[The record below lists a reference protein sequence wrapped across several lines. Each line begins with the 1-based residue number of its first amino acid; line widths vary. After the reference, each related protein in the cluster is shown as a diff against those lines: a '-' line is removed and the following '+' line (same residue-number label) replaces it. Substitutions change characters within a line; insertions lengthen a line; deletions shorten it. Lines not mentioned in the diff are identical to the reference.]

1 MQFLS
6 QCWLYA
12 AVPEKFIYKKYL
24 VLTVNHK
31 LLKSRVRNWYRK
43 LLFTKFMKR
52 RYVHVLAH
60 IKHAAKLV
68 ARLIVRLLTKHNTQQ
83 LILTN

>member
-1 MQFLS
+1 
-6 QCWLYA
+6 
-12 AVPEKFIYKKYL
+12 
-24 VLTVNHK
+24 
-31 LLKSRVRNWYRK
+31 
-43 LLFTKFMKR
+43 LFTKFMKR